1 MIVTVNDEKYDY
13 LIEDYLK
20 QLGSVQNFTSENLR
34 DGFEEYV
41 RKMESEDVAAYL
53 WVRLEVRSEDNN
65 RKGGVRWNGVQSW

>member
-41 RKMESEDVAAYL
+41 RRMESEDVAAYL
-53 WVRLEVRSEDNN
+53 WGRLEVRSEDNN
-65 RKGGVRWNGVQSW
+65 RKGGVRWNGIQSW

>member
-20 QLGSVQNFTSENLR
+20 QLESVKVINIENLR

-41 RKMESEDVAAYL
+41 RKTETEDVAAYL
-53 WVRLEVRSEDNN
+53 WGRLEVLSEDNN
-65 RKGGVRWNGVQSW
+65 RNGGVRWNGF